1 MVLVLGL
8 LLTTS
13 QFLKM
18 TFMMDYAELLLL
30 LFAQLLRFVI
40 WSLTLK
46 NFMKSG
52 LDLLHQ
58 WSGAKLTLKILRL
71 FIYTGTICICG
82 YGIYLICQE

>member
-1 MVLVLGL
+1 MVLSLF
-8 LLTTS
+8 LTMS

-18 TFMMDYAELLLL
+18 TFLMDYAELLLL

-52 LDLLHQ
+52 MDLLH
-58 WSGAKLTLKILRL
+58 
-71 FIYTGTICICG
+71 
-82 YGIYLICQE
+82 